1 MFHIDNCAI
10 LRYVTG
16 QWGWPTVSPAGV
28 FGMLAGV
35 IASIIESIG
44 DYYACA
50 RLSGN
55 ILINLIKCNA
65 ISQYNIN
72 RG

>member
-1 MFHIDNCAI
+1 MFLIDNCAI

-55 ILINLIKCNA
+55 GILINLTKCSV
-65 ISQYNIN
+65 SQYNIN